1 MDLPK
6 LDHLT
11 KAVRLQRKDDDLP
24 VNLINRADIP
34 NMPIEYQ
41 QALNAEQFLSFDISM
56 GDIDK
61 TLIFAAN
68 NVVQLLSVLEEWFGD
83 GTFKISRYVR
93 RYFFSHILYML
104 DLINEL
110 HLVLMFYFPNINQNA
125 YNRFYQEIFN

>member
-68 NVVQLLSVLEEWFGD
+68 DVVQLLSV
-83 GTFKISRYVR
+83 
-93 RYFFSHILYML
+93 
-104 DLINEL
+104 
-110 HLVLMFYFPNINQNA
+110 
-125 YNRFYQEIFN
+125 

>member
-34 NMPIEYQ
+34 NMPTEYQ
-41 QALNAEQFLSFDISM
+41 QALNAEQFLPFDISM

-68 NVVQLLSVLEEWFGD
+68 DVVQLLSVLEEWFGD
-83 GTFKISRYVR
+83 GTFKICPEVFFQSYTVHVR
-93 RYFFSHILYML
+93 PNQRVTPG
-104 DLINEL
+104 IN
-110 HLVLMFYFPNINQNA
+110 VLLPQYKPKCI
-125 YNRFYQEIFN
+125 